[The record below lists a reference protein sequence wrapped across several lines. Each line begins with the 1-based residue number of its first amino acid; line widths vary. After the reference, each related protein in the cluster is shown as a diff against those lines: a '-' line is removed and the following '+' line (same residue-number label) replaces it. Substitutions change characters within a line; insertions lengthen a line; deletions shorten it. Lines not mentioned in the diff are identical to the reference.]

1 MTTGETST
9 KGSIQSASK
18 PTPKYIWYGGDILPW
33 DDAKVHVTDMSWTS
47 ISAVFEGIRGYWNKT
62 TNEHYIFRLDAH
74 LKRLNQSMK
83 LMRMNCPYSDEEII
97 QGILTLSRVNEIRGD
112 LYITPFAYFSGSI
125 PGYEVAFQEPVEIYI
140 TAVPNDSNLEA
151 HRGSHCC
158 VSSWVRI
165 SDNSMP
171 PRAKSISN
179 YQNSRLVSTE
189 AKLNG
194 YDSGII
200 LNNQGKVS
208 EGAYA
213 CIFIIRDG
221 VAITPPVTAG
231 ILESITRDSVI
242 QILRED
248 LNIEVRERNI
258 DRTEL
263 YIADEVLLCG
273 TYAEIEP
280 VISIDKYTI
289 GTGDPGPITNHLR
302 GIYKNIVTGNAKTRT
317 KWVTKV

>member
-1 MTTGETST
+1 MTTVETST
-9 KGSIQSASK
+9 NGSIQRTSK
-18 PTPKYIWYGGDILPW
+18 PTPKYIWHRGNILPW

-62 TNEHYIFRLDAH
+62 RNEHYIFRLDAH

-83 LMRMNCPYSDEEII
+83 LMRMNCSYSNEEII
-97 QGILTLSRVNEIRGD
+97 QGILKLLKANEIQGD

-125 PGYEVAFQEPVEIYI
+125 PGYKVAFEEPVEIYI
-140 TAVPNDSNLEA
+140 TAVSNDSNLESNL
-151 HRGSHCC
+151 GSHCC

-189 AKLNG
+189 AQLNG

-200 LNNQGKVS
+200 LNSQGKVS

-221 VAITPPVTAG
+221 IAITPPVTAG
-231 ILESITRDSVI
+231 ILESITRDTI
-242 QILRED
+242 IHILKED
-248 LNIEVRERNI
+248 LDIEVRERDI

-280 VISIDKYTI
+280 VISIDKYTT
-289 GTGDPGPITNHLR
+289 GTGDPGPITNKLR
-302 GIYKNIVTGNAKTRT
+302 DIYKNIVIGNSNERT
-317 KWVTKV
+317 NWVTKV